1 VPVAHS
7 PYRPI
12 ARSQYTPLVPIAIL
26 GGTFDPPH
34 IGHLLLAEC
43 VRHQFGLDQVVLLPA
58 GQPYRKAWRDVTPA
72 HHRLA
77 MTNLATAEDHWLTV
91 DEREVRRD
99 GPTYTVDT
107 LEELRAEGA
116 ERPLLILG
124 FDAVA
129 DMPNWKSPERIA
141 ELSRIV
147 VALKGHDPAE
157 LPALARAVGL
167 PYTPEAVDMPEL
179 AVSGTLIRQRIG
191 EGKPV
196 RHLLPDAVIRYIHR
210 HGLYGA
216 PPGGVVLSP
225 QPEAPR

>member
-1 VPVAHS
+1 M
-7 PYRPI
+7 
-12 ARSQYTPLVPIAIL
+12 PIAIL

-43 VRHQFGLDQVVLLPA
+43 VRHQFAPDSVVLLPA

-77 MTNLATAEDHWLTV
+77 MSNLATAADAWLTV
-91 DEREVRRD
+91 DEREVRRE

-107 LEELRAEGA
+107 LEELRAEGL
-116 ERPLLILG
+116 ERPFLILG

-129 DMPNWKSPERIA
+129 DMPNWKAPARIG
-141 ELSRIV
+141 ELARIV
-147 VALKGHDPAE
+147 VALKGHEPAE
-157 LPALARAVGL
+157 LARLAEAAGLARA
-167 PYTPEAVDMPEL
+167 PEVVDMPDI
-179 AVSGTLIRQRIG
+179 AISGTLIRKRIG

-196 RHLLPDAVIRYIHR
+196 HHLVPDAVLRYIHR

-216 PPGGVVLSP
+216 PP
-225 QPEAPR
+225 